1 MYPPEIDNDFD
12 GIRDLPFGEN
22 PQLTSCGTSPD
33 TANMLA
39 PMIDS
44 GAGALAGV
52 DLTREVA
59 YRGVMPGIASTATQ
73 GFTVSIC
80 SLSCIYGR
88 G

>member
-1 MYPPEIDNDFD
+1 
-12 GIRDLPFGEN
+12 
-22 PQLTSCGTSPD
+22 
-33 TANMLA
+33 MLA

-44 GAGALAGV
+44 GAGSLAGV

-80 SLSCIYGR
+80 SLSGIYGR

>member
-1 MYPPEIDNDFD
+1 
-12 GIRDLPFGEN
+12 
-22 PQLTSCGTSPD
+22 
-33 TANMLA
+33 MLA

-44 GAGALAGV
+44 GAGSLAGV

-80 SLSCIYGR
+80 YCPDYNRERVIAR
-88 G
+88 GYECDEAAEFIQPTGLLHMWHLLTLTMLCTL